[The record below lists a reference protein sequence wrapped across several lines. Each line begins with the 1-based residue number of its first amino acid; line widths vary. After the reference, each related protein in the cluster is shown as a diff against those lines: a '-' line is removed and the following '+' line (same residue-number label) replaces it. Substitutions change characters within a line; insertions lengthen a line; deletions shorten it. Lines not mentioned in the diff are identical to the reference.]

1 MLLMNKICSTA
12 QLLYL
17 TENKRTVTWRQV
29 EVTCNPV
36 DISENTI
43 MAENW
48 AAYEDKGC

>member
-12 QLLYL
+12 RLLYL
-17 TENKRTVTWRQV
+17 TKIKRAVTWRQV

-36 DISENTI
+36 DISENMI